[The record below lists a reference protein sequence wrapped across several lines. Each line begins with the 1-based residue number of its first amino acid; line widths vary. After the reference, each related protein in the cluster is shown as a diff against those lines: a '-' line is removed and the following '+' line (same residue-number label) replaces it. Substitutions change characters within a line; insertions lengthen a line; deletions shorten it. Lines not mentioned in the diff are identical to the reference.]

1 LPHHPIL
8 CPIWPVPIANGPKT
22 QIKMERTA
30 MGAGRSV
37 FASYAE
43 DKNIDAPIIAQEP
56 GATPTTVQ
64 DY

>member
-1 LPHHPIL
+1 
-8 CPIWPVPIANGPKT
+8 
-22 QIKMERTA
+22 MERTA